1 MSDDLLLFLG
11 GMLMGESAERRKRA
25 DLEAKNQQIEAKNQQ
40 MQEENSQLEARIREL
55 EAKVD
60 MDAYD
65 SYEDLYPLE
74 PLPSCWYDDD
84 D

>member
-25 DLEAKNQQIEAKNQQ
+25 DLEAKNQQ

-84 D
+84 